1 MWIGKSISG
10 KNGRIVGDFF
20 TTGFFGLLKKDKS
33 FKLASRLTIYAS
45 GGTYRARTCDL
56 TDVNRTL

>member
-10 KNGRIVGDFF
+10 KNGRIVSDFF
-20 TTGFFGLLKKDKS
+20 DYRFFGLLKKDKS
-33 FKLASRLTIYAS
+33 SKLAPRLIIHAS